1 MLNASLCYQW
11 LVIWSAQSFSISQV
25 CYSLSV
31 GLAQTTPAP
40 LSRELPAPKR
50 RGQQVTMEEAK
61 RGTTGPAI
69 VPPSPLSTPHTT
81 LAPPSHL
88 PPLLTPPSHPLLSTF
103 LSSIHTSYFPLLPF
117 PPLPVYPFVIFLLLL
132 WTFSLPFSLLLT
144 PAEPVRVYADGVF
157 DMFHNGHARAL
168 MQAKNAFPN
177 TYLIVGGEN
186 RTSAC

>member
-1 MLNASLCYQW
+1 MLNASLYYQW

-69 VPPSPLSTPHTT
+69 VPPSPPSTPHTSLT
-81 LAPPSHL
+81 PPSH
-88 PPLLTPPSHPLLSTF
+88 PLLTPPSHPLLSTF
-103 LSSIHTSYFPLLPF
+103 LSSIHSSLLSF
-117 PPLPVYPFVIFLLLL
+117 PPLPVYPFIIFLLLL
-132 WTFSLPFSLLLT
+132 WTFFLPFSLLLT

>member
-1 MLNASLCYQW
+1 MLNASLYYQW

-69 VPPSPLSTPHTT
+69 VPPSPPSTPHTSLT
-81 LAPPSHL
+81 PSSHL
-88 PPLLTPPSHPLLSTF
+88 PRTLFSPLSFLHSLFPSFFPSSPCLSFCHLSPSLMELLSSF
-103 LSSIHTSYFPLLPF
+103 LPSPHSC
-117 PPLPVYPFVIFLLLL
+117 
-132 WTFSLPFSLLLT
+132 
-144 PAEPVRVYADGVF
+144 
-157 DMFHNGHARAL
+157 
-168 MQAKNAFPN
+168 
-177 TYLIVGGEN
+177 
-186 RTSAC
+186 RTSKSVCRWRV

>member
-1 MLNASLCYQW
+1 MLNASLYYQW

-69 VPPSPLSTPHTT
+69 VPPSPPSTPHT
-81 LAPPSHL
+81 S
-88 PPLLTPPSHPLLSTF
+88 LTPPSTPHTSLAPSSHTSLAPSSLHFSFLHSLFPSFFPSSPCLSFHHLPPSLMDF
-103 LSSIHTSYFPLLPF
+103 LSSFLPS
-117 PPLPVYPFVIFLLLL
+117 PH
-132 WTFSLPFSLLLT
+132 SC
-144 PAEPVRVYADGVF
+144 
-157 DMFHNGHARAL
+157 
-168 MQAKNAFPN
+168 
-177 TYLIVGGEN
+177 
-186 RTSAC
+186 RTSKSVCRWRVRHVPQRTC